1 MRQNSLYTPFL
12 KTCFAFAYRYNPHSG
27 YTSSGSSNQSGEA
40 ANVDDKTHM
49 DPALIQCDP
58 PNDDDVVLYDKA
70 AEGFTLAECARRV
83 AENYSTRC
91 WADWNAREARIDELD
106 KRAKKS
112 RDKAGEAQTSFMKAR
127 RATNKCEHWLRN
139 TQMVYDAAC
148 ADLQNKS
155 AALAEAVD
163 KQERFTSKAPA
174 SQAVNHDTGK
184 RKRSTTSD
192 HGIVASKSCL
202 LYTSPSPRDS

>member
-1 MRQNSLYTPFL
+1 
-12 KTCFAFAYRYNPHSG
+12 
-27 YTSSGSSNQSGEA
+27 
-40 ANVDDKTHM
+40 M

-112 RDKAGEAQTSFMKAR
+112 RDKAAEAQTSFMKAR

-163 KQERFTSKAPA
+163 KQERIASKAPA
-174 SQAVNHDTGK
+174 PPAANQDTGK

-192 HGIVASKSCL
+192 HGIFASKSFRL
-202 LYTSPSPRDS
+202 LPWTRQTQSLWSTSTAFENGWRRQRQRRIGRKKL